1 MIPHPGRAEQRFWRR
16 WLGPLPAS
24 GQFRSGGVDDAH
36 RVIGEVRGF
45 DHPGPR
51 AGLEGGED
59 VLAVL
64 LVLARPGSQAGLVTA
79 ATRAAVRASNR
90 PASTAG
96 GACRPPGAIPAA
108 WSSTASCS
116 R

>member
-1 MIPHPGRAEQRFWRR
+1 MRRAGTSGPYLRASSGRF
-16 WLGPLPAS
+16 
-24 GQFRSGGVDDAH
+24 GGVDDAH

-64 LVLARPGSQAGLVTA
+64 LVLVAARLLGRVGPADLQAGGGEPLHRTDRVSRRQPLV
-79 ATRAAVRASNR
+79 RMRSR
-90 PASTAG
+90 HPL
-96 GACRPPGAIPAA
+96 ACRLPWLGRFQSDP
-108 WSSTASCS
+108 S
-116 R
+116 